1 MILEMLFKLLVG
13 HAVAD
18 FALQSDF
25 IARMKS
31 RWNDQS
37 GTGMWIYVSISHA
50 LVHGGAVYLAT
61 VTRRKADD
69 VVFIAETGA
78 HWLIDYGKCAN
89 MISLHTDQFMH
100 VLCKCLWI
108 YLLLNYF

>member
-61 VTRRKADD
+61 GNTYLG
-69 VVFIAETGA
+69 IAETGA